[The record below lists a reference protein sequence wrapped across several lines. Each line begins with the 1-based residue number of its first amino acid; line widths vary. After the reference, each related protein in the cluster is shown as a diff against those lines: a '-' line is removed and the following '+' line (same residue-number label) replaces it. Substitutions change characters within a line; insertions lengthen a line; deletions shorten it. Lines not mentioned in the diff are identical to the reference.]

1 LIRKIWHC
9 FPKEDST
16 RNKGISDWGNDVE
29 SEQEKAFSNKKIAK
43 AKELYLHLI

>member
-1 LIRKIWHC
+1 LFSKGKIQQETKV
-9 FPKEDST
+9 FQ
-16 RNKGISDWGNDVE
+16 IGNDVE